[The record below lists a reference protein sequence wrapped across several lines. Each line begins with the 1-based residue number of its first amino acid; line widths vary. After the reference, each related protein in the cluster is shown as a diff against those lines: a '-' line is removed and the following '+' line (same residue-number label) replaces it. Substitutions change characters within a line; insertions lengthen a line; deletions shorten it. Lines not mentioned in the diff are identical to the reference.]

1 MSIQPTSINSNE
13 NFPRITIII
22 PTLNEG
28 SFIEQTLAQLNSQTY
43 PKHLMEV
50 LVIDGGSIDNT
61 CETVYQWRE
70 AYKFP
75 VQVIYNPKKISSC
88 ARNIGINIAQGEYIL
103 FIDAHVFIPSHK
115 LVENMA
121 RSAIQQQAMI
131 LGRAQP
137 LSAPMLNDFQ
147 MTVAGVRKSKLG
159 HSTKSF
165 IYSDY
170 EGWVSPLS
178 IGVMYHYTIFKEVGC
193 FDENFD
199 AAEDVEFNFRLEK
212 RGYTA
217 YISPDFKILYYPRKN
232 LSGLVRQMFRYG
244 LGRARFTQKHI
255 KGFQLELIV
264 PVVILVLFII
274 FALLTLHRNTV
285 TFSIFV
291 ALISYVI
298 VFLTLFRSCP
308 KVIHSLMAPVCL
320 LVIHIG
326 LAAGLLTG
334 IIEKTYKG
342 ELRNDE

>member
-1 MSIQPTSINSNE
+1 MSIQPISINSNE

-22 PTLNEG
+22 PTLNES
-28 SFIEQTLAQLNSQTY
+28 SFIEQTLTQLNSQTY

-61 CETVYQWRE
+61 CEVVHQWSE
-70 AYKFP
+70 AYNFP

-88 ARNIGINIAQGEYIL
+88 ARNIGINMAQGEYIL

-121 RSAIQQQAMI
+121 RSAIQQKAMI

-137 LSAPMLNDFQ
+137 LSAPMLNDLQ

-170 EGWVSPLS
+170 EGWVSPIS
-178 IGVMYHYTIFKEVGC
+178 IGVMYHYSIFKEVGY

-199 AAEDVEFNFRLEK
+199 AAEDVEFNFRLEE
-212 RGYTA
+212 RGYAA

-232 LSGLVRQMFRYG
+232 LSGLAKQMFRYG

-255 KGFQLELIV
+255 KGFQLELFV
-264 PVVILVLFII
+264 PVAILILFII
-274 FALLTLHRNTV
+274 FSLLILNRDTAIL
-285 TFSIFV
+285 SICV
-291 ALISYVI
+291 ALTSYVI
-298 VFLTLFRSCP
+298 VFLTLFKSCP
-308 KVIHSLMAPVCL
+308 KAIHSLMAPVCL
-320 LVIHIG
+320 LVIHTG
-326 LAAGLLTG
+326 LAAGLIAG
-334 IIEKTYKG
+334 FIEKAYKR
-342 ELRNDE
+342 ELNNDE